1 MGVMVAMYIVIL
13 ISPHIVGVIGVITD
27 GKTGSVPNGDGRTI
41 SCINHPI
48 CHNRGIFLKI
58 ILIRFVILEC
68 A

>member
-1 MGVMVAMYIVIL
+1 MVAMYVIIL

-27 GKTGSVPNGDGRTI
+27 GKTGSVSNGDRRTS
-41 SCINHPI
+41 SCVEYLV
-48 CHNRGIFLKI
+48 CHNRGVFLKI